1 MHITIITVHPYPHHS
16 HRLLPSKFSN
26 LNTTKSI
33 SSLTFHYN
41 SITTLRLREHIK
53 GKYTKGGQ
61 GVKKNIS
68 PPLEWYNV
76 PQGTKSLALVVEDI
90 DAPDPSGPLVPWT
103 IWVVV
108 DIPPDMKG
116 LPEGFSGNDE
126 QDVAGIREGN
136 NDHKIP
142 GWRGPLMPSH
152 DHRFQF
158 KLFALSDKPNLG
170 HTVTKERLLDAVD
183 GIVIREAVLTC
194 FV

>member
-1 MHITIITVHPYPHHS
+1 MY
-16 HRLLPSKFSN
+16 R
-26 LNTTKSI
+26 
-33 SSLTFHYN
+33 
-41 SITTLRLREHIK
+41 
-53 GKYTKGGQ
+53 
-61 GVKKNIS
+61 
-68 PPLEWYNV
+68 YNV

-170 HTVTKERLLDAVD
+170 HTVIRQT
-183 GIVIREAVLTC
+183 IVST
-194 FV
+194 F